1 MTKTTTK
8 KVTTKKSSTKT
19 NKVSKTNVKSSKKS
33 TKTPIKKVETRNVE
47 ERKLFKRINPRI
59 ALIVIFLCAIL
70 LIFASYAWFSMN
82 LNIKIKTLNMVVAK
96 IF

>member
-8 KVTTKKSSTKT
+8 KVTTKKSSSTKI

-33 TKTPIKKVETRNVE
+33 TKTPIKKVETKNVE
-47 ERKLFKRINPRI
+47 GKKLFKRVNPRI

-82 LNIKIKTLNMVVAK
+82 LNIKLYIITNTK
-96 IF
+96 